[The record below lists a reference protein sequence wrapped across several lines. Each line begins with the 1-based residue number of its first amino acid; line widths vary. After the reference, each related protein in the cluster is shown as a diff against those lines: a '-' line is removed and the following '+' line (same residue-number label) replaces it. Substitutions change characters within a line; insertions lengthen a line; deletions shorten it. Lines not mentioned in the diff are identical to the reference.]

1 MARTVQQ
8 CYEYIT
14 TNLTTEFATYG
25 ITITPSSWSK
35 RNVLRNICY
44 VYAIAQAL
52 FEQLNDL
59 AIEQMNE
66 IQSISAAATPLW
78 IQNKMFK
85 FQYSATNPQVLQI
98 INDVPAYPVVDED
111 LRIIKGCSVTTTV
124 VNSVII
130 KTAKGSPLEPLA
142 VGEVSAAQTY
152 IDQLGTAGIN
162 YTVLSL
168 DSDKLYVEAEVFYQG
183 LYSPVIQTTVISAL
197 DSYLENLSVNNFNG
211 YVYALDIERVIRSVA
226 GVNDVV
232 VNRVSGRYDA
242 QAVFGGIDLVLA
254 NELINRRYQTGAG
267 YIIQEDT
274 PSYTFADTLTFT
286 AE

>member
-1 MARTVQQ
+1 MARTVQE
-8 CYEYIT
+8 CYDYIT
-14 TNLTTEFATYG
+14 TNLTTEFATVG
-25 ITITPSSWSK
+25 ITIVPALWSR

-44 VYAIAQAL
+44 TFAIAQAL
-52 FEQLNDL
+52 FEQLQDL
-59 AIEQMNE
+59 ALAQME
-66 IQSISAAATPLW
+66 AVQAISAAATPLW
-78 IQNKMFK
+78 IQDKMFK

-98 INDVPAYPVVDED
+98 INDVPAYAVVDTD
-111 LRIIKGCSVTTTV
+111 LQIIKGCSVNTTV

-130 KTAKGSPLEPLA
+130 KTAKSSPLEALS
-142 VGEVSAAQTY
+142 VGEVAAAQTY

-168 DSDKLYVEAEVFYQG
+168 DSDKLYVEAQVFFQG
-183 LYSPVIQTTVISAL
+183 LYSAVIQSTVIAAL
-197 DSYLENLSVNNFNG
+197 DSYLENLSTNNFNG
-211 YVYALDIERVIRSVA
+211 YVYALEVEQVIRAVE

-242 QAVFGGIDLVLA
+242 QTVLTGIDLVLA
-254 NELINRRYQTGAG
+254 NELVNRRYLTGAG

-274 PSYTFADTLTFT
+274 ANYTFADTLTFT

>member
-1 MARTVQQ
+1 MARTVQE

-14 TNLTTEFATYG
+14 TNLTTEFATVG
-25 ITITPSSWSK
+25 ITITPSLWSR

-44 VYAIAQAL
+44 TYAIAQAL

-59 AIEQMNE
+59 AIAQMTA
-66 IQSISAAATPLW
+66 IQEISAAATPLW
-78 IQNKMFK
+78 IQDKMFK

-98 INDVPAYPVVDED
+98 INNVPAYTTVDED
-111 LRIIKGCSVTTTV
+111 LQIIKGCSVTTTV

-130 KTAKGSPLEPLA
+130 KTAKESPLTALS
-142 VGEVSAAQTY
+142 VGEVAAAQTY

-183 LYSPVIQTTVISAL
+183 LFSPVIQTTVIDAL
-197 DSYLENLSVNNFNG
+197 DAYLENLSTNNFNG
-211 YVYALDIERVIRSVA
+211 YVYALDIERVIRGVE

-242 QAVFGGIDLVLA
+242 QTVLTGIDLVLA
-254 NELINRRYQTGAG
+254 NELINRRYLTGAG

-274 PSYTFADTLTFT
+274 PTYTFADTLTFT

>member
-1 MARTVQQ
+1 MARTVQE
-8 CYEYIT
+8 CYDYIT

-25 ITITPSSWSK
+25 ITIVPANWSK

-44 VYAIAQAL
+44 TYAIAQAL

-59 AIEQMNE
+59 AITEME
-66 IQSISAAATPLW
+66 AIQALSAAATPLW

-85 FQYSATNPQVLQI
+85 FQYSAVNPQVLQI
-98 INDVPAYPVVDED
+98 INDVPAYAEVDET
-111 LRIIKGCSVTTTV
+111 LQIIKGCSVTTTV

-130 KTAKGSPLEPLA
+130 KTAKGSPLEALGVSELA
-142 VGEVSAAQTY
+142 AAQDY

-168 DSDKLYVEAEVFYQG
+168 DSDKLYVEAEVFFQG
-183 LYSPVIQTTVISAL
+183 LYSAVIQTTVIAAL
-197 DSYLENLSVNNFNG
+197 DSYLENLSTNNFNG
-211 YVYALDIERVIRSVA
+211 YVYALDIERVIRAVE

-242 QAVFGGIDLVLA
+242 QTVLTGIDLVLG
-254 NELINRRYQTGAG
+254 NELINRRYLTGAG

-274 PSYTFADTLTFT
+274 AGYTFADTLTFT

>member
-1 MARTVQQ
+1 MARTVQE
-8 CYEYIT
+8 CYDYIT
-14 TNLTTEFATYG
+14 TNLTTQFATVG
-25 ITITPSSWSK
+25 ITITPSTWSK

-44 VYAIAQAL
+44 TFAIAQAL

-59 AIEQMNE
+59 AITQMTA
-66 IQSISAAATPLW
+66 IQAISASATPLW
-78 IQNKMFK
+78 IQDKMFK

-98 INDVPAYPVVDED
+98 INNVPAYDEIDED
-111 LRIIKGCSVTTTV
+111 LQIIKGCSVTTTV

-130 KTAKGSPLEPLA
+130 KTAKGSPLEALS

-168 DSDKLYVEAEVFYQG
+168 DSDKLYVEANVYYAG
-183 LYSPVIQTTVISAL
+183 LYSPVIQASVIDAL
-197 DSYLENLSVNNFNG
+197 DNYLENLSTSNFNG
-211 YVYALDIERVIRSVA
+211 YVYALDVERVIRAVE
-226 GVNDVV
+226 GVNDVEI
-232 VNRVSGRYDA
+232 NRLSARYDS
-242 QAVFGGIDLVLA
+242 QTVLTGIDLVLG
-254 NELINRRYQTGAG
+254 NELLNRRYLTGAG

-274 PSYTFADTLTFT
+274 PTYTFADTLTFI

>member
-1 MARTVQQ
+1 
-8 CYEYIT
+8 
-14 TNLTTEFATYG
+14 
-25 ITITPSSWSK
+25 
-35 RNVLRNICY
+35 
-44 VYAIAQAL
+44 
-52 FEQLNDL
+52 
-59 AIEQMNE
+59 
-66 IQSISAAATPLW
+66 
-78 IQNKMFK
+78 MFK

-98 INDVPAYPVVDED
+98 INNVPAYATVDED
-111 LRIIKGCSVTTTV
+111 LQIIKGCSVTTTV

-130 KTAKGSPLEPLA
+130 KTAKDSPLTALT
-142 VGEVSAAQTY
+142 VGEVAAAQTY

-183 LYSPVIQTTVISAL
+183 LYSPVIQTTVIDAL
-197 DSYLENLSVNNFNG
+197 DAYLENLSTNNFNG
-211 YVYALDIERVIRSVA
+211 YVYALDIERVIRGVE

-242 QAVFGGIDLVLA
+242 QTVLTGIDLVLA
-254 NELINRRYQTGAG
+254 NELINRRYLTGAG

-274 PSYTFADTLTFT
+274 ATYTFADTLTFT